1 MGETSVADHVSCFE
15 ASRDETKVDVETN
28 IQAPLSQGTCKLF
41 QVFYLINDDYQSVL
55 VCETPEIDLDE
66 VIGCL
71 KQGDS
76 VFITCKEVLE

>member
-1 MGETSVADHVSCFE
+1 MADNVSCLK
-15 ASRDETKVDVETN
+15 ASRDEAKVVDETN
-28 IQAPLSQGTCKLF
+28 IQEPLSSRTCNLF
-41 QVFYLINDDYQSVL
+41 QVFFLLNDENQSVL

-76 VFITCKEVLE
+76 VFITYKEGLE